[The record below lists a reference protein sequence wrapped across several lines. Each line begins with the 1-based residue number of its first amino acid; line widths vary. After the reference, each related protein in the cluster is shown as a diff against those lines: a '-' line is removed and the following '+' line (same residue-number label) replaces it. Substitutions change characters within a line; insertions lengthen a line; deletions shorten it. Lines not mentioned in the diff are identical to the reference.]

1 MNIELARPPPLM
13 LDRLGPDYITQD
25 ELDLGGYDI
34 PCYPYPFS
42 GHLFVFFNKL
52 GDKCKILFC
61 DRTGFCIWR
70 KRLEGGT
77 FE

>member
-1 MNIELARPPPLM
+1 
-13 LDRLGPDYITQD
+13 
-25 ELDLGGYDI
+25 
-34 PCYPYPFS
+34 PFS

-77 FE
+77 FEKLKSPPQTISLEVDMDT